1 MASPKLLAFAGSL
14 RKSSYN
20 LMLVKVAAAGAQ
32 AAGAEVKVISL
43 KDYPMPV
50 YDQDWFDEH
59 GFPESVLQF
68 KALLKAHDGFFD
80 CLSGIQWLN
89 FWGIKECC

>member
-32 AAGAEVKVISL
+32 AAGSR
-43 KDYPMPV
+43 
-50 YDQDWFDEH
+50 
-59 GFPESVLQF
+59 G
-68 KALLKAHDGFFD
+68 
-80 CLSGIQWLN
+80 
-89 FWGIKECC
+89 